1 MHAGEQS
8 SSNLEMFGSLL
19 RFFRERAGMT
29 QEGLGGQVGYSKSQV
44 AMVERGERP
53 PKGRLVAI
61 ADEALGAQGALLTA
75 GKQLQT
81 SRFPTWFED
90 YAELEAKAAAIS
102 MYANHVV
109 PGMLQ
114 AEGYA
119 RAIFNCHCP
128 PLEDDEVEARVSA
141 RLERQKVLQRK
152 PAPLVD
158 FVLEEHTLTR
168 PLGGPSALKEQL
180 SHMLELGQRRNVGI
194 QVMPHNR
201 EVHAG
206 LNGPM
211 ILVETAE
218 RDRLAYVEGP
228 GGGYFVDQ
236 QPNLGDLFAQYGILR
251 AQALSPEESTK
262 LIERVADAL

>member
-1 MHAGEQS
+1 MHSGDQS

-19 RFFRERAGMT
+19 RFFRERAGVT
-29 QEGLGGQVGYSKSQV
+29 QEGLGAQVGYSKSQV

-53 PKGRLVAI
+53 PKGQLVEI
-61 ADEALGAQGALLTA
+61 ADEALGAQGALLAA
-75 GKQLQT
+75 GKKLKT
-81 SRFPTWFED
+81 NHFPSWFED
-90 YAELEAKAAAIS
+90 YAELEAKAAVIS

-109 PGMLQ
+109 SGMLQ
-114 AEGYA
+114 VEAYA

-128 PLEDDEVEARVSA
+128 PLEDDQVEARVKA
-141 RLERQKVLQRK
+141 RLERQNVLQRK
-152 PAPLVD
+152 PVPLVS
-158 FVLEEHTLTR
+158 FLLEEHTLTR
-168 PLGGPSALKEQL
+168 PLGGAAALKEQL
-180 SHMLELGQRRNVGI
+180 GHLLEVGRRRNVQI
-194 QVMPHNR
+194 QVMPHDR

-211 ILVETAE
+211 ILLETAE
-218 RDRLAYVEGP
+218 RNRLAYVEGP

-251 AQALSPEESTK
+251 AQALSPEESSK

>member
-1 MHAGEQS
+1 MHSGDQS

-29 QEGLGGQVGYSKSQV
+29 QEGLGGYAGYSKSQV

-53 PKGRLVAI
+53 PKGKLVEI
-61 ADEALGAQGALLTA
+61 ADEALSAQGALLAA
-75 GKQLQT
+75 GKKLKA

-90 YAELEAKAAAIS
+90 YAELEAKASFIN

-114 AEGYA
+114 AEAYA
-119 RAIFNCHCP
+119 RAIINCHCP
-128 PLEDDEVEARVSA
+128 PFEDEEVEAHVTA
-141 RLERQKVLQRK
+141 RLERQRILQRK
-152 PAPLVD
+152 PTPLVG

-168 PLGGPSALKEQL
+168 PVGGSTVLKEQL
-180 SHMLELGQRRNVGI
+180 NHILEVGQRRNVEI

-211 ILVETAE
+211 ILLESAE
-218 RDRLAYVEGP
+218 CHRLAYVEGP

-236 QPNLGDLFAQYGILR
+236 QPNLGNLFAQYGSLR